1 MATFVL
7 RRLVSSIFV
16 LLCVASLTFLLSI
29 SQKGGP
35 FEKERMTEQAKAA
48 KERQYG
54 LDGSKVEQLGRY
66 LKRLILKGDLYV
78 SLRYQNLTVAE
89 ILRQKLP
96 NSLLVGGVAFGLA
109 SVGGVLIGFL
119 AALRRDTIWDFG
131 GMLFALGA
139 ISIPTFVTGPLMI
152 AVLGVW
158 LGWLPIGGLGIS
170 WKQLVMPSIVLALP
184 FMAYV
189 ARLMRNSLLDVLSQH
204 YMRTA
209 KAKGMS
215 AGEALAKHGLKVALL
230 PVITY
235 LGPMAAYVLTG
246 SFVIESVFNISG
258 VGMVFVNAIQNS
270 DCFLLTGAVIVYS
283 ALIVFFNFLVDVI
296 YMFLDKRIQLHG

>member
-1 MATFVL
+1 MATFIL
-7 RRLVSSIFV
+7 RRFISSLFV
-16 LLCVASLTFLLSI
+16 LLCVASLTFVLSI

-48 KERQYG
+48 KEAQYG
-54 LDGSKVEQLGRY
+54 LNGSKVEQLGRY
-66 LKRLILKGDLYV
+66 LRRLVLEQDLYV

-89 ILRQKLP
+89 ILGQKLP
-96 NSLLVGGVAFGLA
+96 NSLLVGGVAFLMA
-109 SVGGVLIGFL
+109 SVGGVLVGFV
-119 AALRRDTIWDFG
+119 AAMRRDSVWDVG
-131 GMLFALGA
+131 GMFFALGA
-139 ISIPTFVTGPLMI
+139 ISIPTFITGPLMI
-152 AVLGVW
+152 AVLGIW
-158 LGWLPIGGLGIS
+158 LGWLPIGGVGT
-170 WKQLVMPSIVLALP
+170 WQQLVMPSVCLALP
-184 FMAYV
+184 FLAYV
-189 ARLMRNSLLDVLSQH
+189 ARLMRNSLLDVLSQN

-209 KAKGMS
+209 KAKGLD
-215 AGEALAKHGLKVALL
+215 EVRVLAKHGMKVAIL
-230 PVITY
+230 PVVTY

-258 VGMVFVNAIQNS
+258 VGMVFVNAIQNA